1 LIPRRL
7 GRALFRLHIENG
19 FAVALGMAAVV
30 AGATVLLG
38 RPAAALATT
47 GALCVSIVDQPGPLG
62 TKARLFAL
70 DIVAASLVTL
80 LAAVAS
86 RSPWLL
92 GPLIALTSAATAMTS
107 AFGRRALGIGVTMVL
122 ALLFGMAAPPDNL
135 RVEIGYA
142 VVFACGGTAY
152 GLIALLV
159 TWASDER
166 TRKLFLGEALLAF
179 SRYVAAKAAVFD
191 AQARPRAALNRLVD
205 AHADLVEKVQ
215 AARDMIFTGRRTR
228 WIAALIALFDAFDT
242 ILSSDA
248 DIETLQASR
257 HRHLMRRIHAL
268 LTAMAGEIHALAVE
282 FLTPAGF
289 AAMPSHGAELK
300 AIADEVARI
309 ARVETPDVTAFRAT
323 AHKLSQTVQRLQV
336 LTEALDPH
344 LEPPQVPETL
354 ALQPFVAVTRTGF
367 GVLRA
372 QMRLASPVARYAIR
386 LTLAMVAGFVLTL
399 VFPGYIHGGWVLL
412 TTALIMRANYS
423 ITRRRRDDRVVGN
436 LLGCFAV
443 MLLVRFL
450 PPDALA
456 AVVVAA
462 IATSHAFGAVN
473 YRVTAFAACISA
485 LLQLHFV
492 APVAQPVLFERML
505 DTLIGA
511 GLAWGFSYVLPSW
524 EKRNIPRLLRAMTA
538 ADKAYATQALLRE
551 AADQELRLARKKAHD
566 AAANLSMT
574 VRRLA
579 DEPDLDRRALVALQE
594 LLAANY
600 LLASDLASMRV
611 LFRRRETELEPAPT
625 DALLAETSRRVQE
638 AFAGAPKDAPDTL
651 SRNEGTSA
659 QMALKRRLVH
669 IERASAR
676 VSALGARAR
685 SILSDGEAS

>member
-1 LIPRRL
+1 
-7 GRALFRLHIENG
+7 
-19 FAVALGMAAVV
+19 MAAVV
-30 AGATVLLG
+30 AGAAALAG

-47 GALCVSIVDQPGPLG
+47 GALCVSIVDQPGPFR

-70 DIVAASLVTL
+70 DILAATSVTL
-80 LAAVAS
+80 LAALAG

-107 AFGRRALGIGVTMVL
+107 AFGRRALGVGVTMVL

-135 RVEIGYA
+135 RAEIGYA
-142 VVFACGGTAY
+142 VVFACGGIAY
-152 GLIALLV
+152 ALIALV
-159 TWASDER
+159 ITWTSDER
-166 TRKLFLGEALLAF
+166 TRKLFLGEAMLAF
-179 SRYVAAKAAVFD
+179 SRYVAAKAALYG
-191 AQARPRAALNRLVD
+191 AEARPRAALGRLVD
-205 AHADLVEKVQ
+205 AHAELVERLQ

-228 WIAALIALFDAFDT
+228 WIAALIALLEAFDT

-248 DIETLQASR
+248 DVETLQDSE
-257 HRHLMRRIHAL
+257 HRHLMRRLHAL
-268 LTAMAGEIHALAVE
+268 LTALAGDIHALAVG
-282 FLTPAGF
+282 FLNPAGDLR
-289 AAMPSHGAELK
+289 MPAHASELK
-300 AIADEVARI
+300 AIADEI
-309 ARVETPDVTAFRAT
+309 ARVARMETPDVTAFRAT
-323 AHKLSQTVQRLQV
+323 AHKLGQTIQRLQM
-336 LTEALDPH
+336 LADALDPH
-344 LEPPQVPETL
+344 LAEPKVPDAL
-354 ALQPFVAVTRTGF
+354 VLQPFVAVTRTGF
-367 GVLRA
+367 GVLKA
-372 QMRLASPVARYAIR
+372 QTNLSSPVARYAIR
-386 LTLAMVAGFVLTL
+386 LTLAMVAGFALTL
-399 VFPGYIHGGWVLL
+399 VFPNYIHGGWVLL

-423 ITRRRRDDRVVGN
+423 ITRRRRDDRVLGN
-436 LLGCFAV
+436 LAGCFAV
-443 MLLVRFL
+443 MLLVRAL
-450 PPDALA
+450 PADALA
-456 AVVVAA
+456 AIVVVA

-492 APVAQPVLFERML
+492 SPLAQPMLFERML

-551 AADQELRLARKKAHD
+551 ADDQAMRLARKKAHD

-611 LFRRRETELEPAPT
+611 LFRRRRSELEPGPS
-625 DALLAETSRRVQE
+625 DALLAETSRRVQG
-638 AFAGAPKDAPDTL
+638 AFAGAAKDTPDTL
-651 SRNEGTSA
+651 SRYEGTGA
-659 QMALKRRLVH
+659 AMALKRRLVH

-676 VSALGARAR
+676 VSALGTRA
-685 SILSDGEAS
+685 LALMDGDTA